1 MAIKG
6 IDLLLF
12 GNFHLKF
19 MCLKPPVAADTRSA
33 TEPSNDVSNIDVKF
47 SCLKIALLQRKF
59 VMNMLGT
66 PLH

>member
-1 MAIKG
+1 
-6 IDLLLF
+6 
-12 GNFHLKF
+12 
-19 MCLKPPVAADTRSA
+19 MCLKPPVAADTRNT